1 MEEIENKQ
9 HLYTKGDRETVIRRF
24 DMIHTLTMFCPI
36 VDEGIKI
43 FKNNLLTCLT
53 QYMEKKDYFKQ
64 VPVMDVFV
72 CFNKTLDYCKNNNI
86 SIDNIYSF
94 WGVVQS
100 FKNLKFLN
108 LEFTSDEN
116 VLYAYEYIRGKEKD
130 KSFEIIQHIY
140 KIEVI
145 ELVLSNMFTQN
156 VIDML
161 NKVMMF
167 DEIISN
173 STDEYRRPDNIGLT
187 QISVTVMKDN
197 TIVIEDNGGIPV
209 VKHKEAGIMV
219 PQLIF
224 GRMRTS
230 SNYNDDEDR
239 SGLGTNGVGSSLT
252 NIFSSYFGVMTDDG
266 KKRWVGNWKNN
277 MSEFYDEEIEK
288 SSKKNHGTRITFHLD
303 FSRFEGID
311 KLDRTFKDIILTRC
325 INAAAA
331 NPGLKVTYKDEDL
344 CGEYRYDNFKDYI
357 DLYRN
362 YVTLKD
368 CIEMK
373 DEHKHVYV
381 YPDGAINIGFVNG
394 GICNKGTHVKA
405 LHQIINTTVCDFLKK
420 KDKIDLLPRQVDGNY
435 SMFCDLTISNP
446 SYDSQTKECLTTPVE
461 KFYKDEN
468 VKFELPNKFL
478 DSVVKSEIIDNV
490 RDWYKKK
497 CEAEDQR
504 TLRKLN
510 KEASKGLRRSDKY
523 VTCSSKKKQG
533 KQLWIYEG
541 DSAARGLRIGR
552 DPETQAGYVMRGV
565 PPNSLDMSPLQIMKN
580 DVFNDIITI
589 LGLKFGDDFNIN
601 DLKFDKIV
609 ISTDA
614 DIDGDKIAAL
624 LLLLFS
630 RWPILFEKGI
640 VCRSITPIIIAKK
653 GKEVKKYYSQEE
665 FDKDARKLKGYM
677 IKYVKGLSG
686 LDASETKE
694 SMRNPIFMHFKIDDL
709 TKSMF
714 KKWFGKNSEDRKE
727 MMGDLV

>member
-1 MEEIENKQ
+1 MKKNIEDKYKSLSERDHILQRSGMWIGSNKLEISNQ
-9 HLYTKGDRETVIRRF
+9 FVF
-24 DMIHTLTMFCPI
+24 DYKEQMMIQKE
-36 VDEGIKI
+36 VE
-43 FKNNLLTCLT
+43 
-53 QYMEKKDYFKQ
+53 Y
-64 VPVMDVFV
+64 VPA
-72 CFNKTLDYCKNNNI
+72 I
-86 SIDNIYSF
+86 
-94 WGVVQS
+94 
-100 FKNLKFLN
+100 LKL
-108 LEFTSDEN
+108 
-116 VLYAYEYIRGKEKD
+116 I
-130 KSFEIIQHIY
+130 
-140 KIEVI
+140 
-145 ELVLSNMFTQN
+145 
-156 VIDML
+156 
-161 NKVMMF
+161 

-173 STDEYRRPDNIGLT
+173 STDEFRRSDNLGLT
-187 QISVTVMKDN
+187 QINVTIMKDD
-197 TIVIEDNGGIPV
+197 TIIIEDNGGIPV
-209 VKHKEAGIMV
+209 VNHKEANMML
-219 PQLIF
+219 PKFIF
-224 GRMRTS
+224 GQLRTS

-239 SGLGTNGVGSSLT
+239 NVIGTNGLGSVLVS
-252 NIFSSYFGVMTDDG
+252 IFSSYFGVMTDDG

-277 MSEFYDEEIEK
+277 MAEFYDEEIEK

-311 KLDRTFKDIILTRC
+311 KFDRTFKDIILTRC

-331 NPGLKVTYKDEDL
+331 NPGLKVTYKDVDV
-344 CGEYRYDNFKDYI
+344 CGEYKFDNFKDYI

-468 VKFELPNKFL
+468 IKFELPSKFL

-552 DPETQAGYVMRGV
+552 DPETQAGYIMRGV

-653 GKEVKKYYSQEE
+653 GKEVKKYYTQEE

-686 LDASETKE
+686 LDSSETKE

-714 KKWFGKNSEDRKE
+714 KKWFGKNSNDRKE

>member
-1 MEEIENKQ
+1 MAKTIEQKYKELSEQ
-9 HLYTKGDRETVIRRF
+9 EHVLLRPGMYVGSVKPELSTQFVF
-24 DMIHTLTMFCPI
+24 DYKEQMM
-36 VDEGIKI
+36 VQKEVE
-43 FKNNLLTCLT
+43 
-53 QYMEKKDYFKQ
+53 Y
-64 VPVMDVFV
+64 VPA
-72 CFNKTLDYCKNNNI
+72 I
-86 SIDNIYSF
+86 
-94 WGVVQS
+94 
-100 FKNLKFLN
+100 LKL
-108 LEFTSDEN
+108 
-116 VLYAYEYIRGKEKD
+116 I
-130 KSFEIIQHIY
+130 
-140 KIEVI
+140 
-145 ELVLSNMFTQN
+145 
-156 VIDML
+156 
-161 NKVMMF
+161 

-266 KKRWVGNWKNN
+266 KKRWFGNWKNN

-311 KLDRTFKDIILTRC
+311 KFDRTFKDIILTRC

-331 NPGLKVTYKDEDL
+331 NPGLKVTYKDVDV
-344 CGEYRYDNFKDYI
+344 CGEYRFDNFKDYI

-373 DEHKHVYV
+373 DEHKHVYI

-468 VKFELPNKFL
+468 IKFELPSKFL

-504 TLRKLN
+504 AIRKIN
-510 KEASKGLRRSDKY
+510 REISKGLKRPDKFI
-523 VTCSSKKKQG
+523 TCTSKKKQE
-533 KQLWIYEG
+533 KQLWIFEG
-541 DSAARGLRIGR
+541 DSAKAAFRNCR
-552 DPETQAGYVMRGV
+552 DPHTQAGYIMRGV
-565 PPNSLDMSPLQIMKN
+565 PKSAWNESPTTIMKN
-580 DVFNDIITI
+580 EVYNDLVTI
-589 LGLKFGDDFNIN
+589 LGLKFGDTFDIN
-601 DLKFDKIV
+601 DLKFNKIV
-609 ISTDA
+609 ISSDM
-614 DIDGDKIAAL
+614 DNDGHHIAGIL
-624 LLLLFS
+624 LAFFNN
-630 RWPILFEKGI
+630 WPELYDKGI
-640 VCRSITPIIIAKK
+640 VVRSISPIIVAHKNK
-653 GKEVKKYYSQEE
+653 LTKNFYSIEE
-665 FDKDARKLKGYM
+665 YKREESKLKGWTY
-677 IKYVKGLSG
+677 KFTKGLGG
-686 LDASETKE
+686 LNNAESKE
-694 SMRNPIFMHFKIDDL
+694 MYLNPKFQVFKKDDL
-709 TKSMF
+709 AQSMM
-714 KKWFGKNSEDRKE
+714 KKWFTKDDSNTRKQLLQE
-727 MMGDLV
+727 

>member
-1 MEEIENKQ
+1 MVKTIEQKYKELSEQ
-9 HLYTKGDRETVIRRF
+9 EHVLLRPGMYVGSVKPELSTQFVF
-24 DMIHTLTMFCPI
+24 DYKEQMM
-36 VDEGIKI
+36 VQKEVE
-43 FKNNLLTCLT
+43 
-53 QYMEKKDYFKQ
+53 Y
-64 VPVMDVFV
+64 VPA
-72 CFNKTLDYCKNNNI
+72 I
-86 SIDNIYSF
+86 
-94 WGVVQS
+94 
-100 FKNLKFLN
+100 LKL
-108 LEFTSDEN
+108 
-116 VLYAYEYIRGKEKD
+116 I
-130 KSFEIIQHIY
+130 
-140 KIEVI
+140 
-145 ELVLSNMFTQN
+145 
-156 VIDML
+156 
-161 NKVMMF
+161 

-266 KKRWVGNWKNN
+266 KKRWLGNWKNN

-311 KLDRTFKDIILTRC
+311 KFDRTFKDIILTRC

-331 NPGLKVTYKDEDL
+331 NPGLKVTYKDADV
-344 CGEYRYDNFKDYI
+344 CGEYRFDNFKDYI

-468 VKFELPNKFL
+468 IKFELPNKFL

-504 TLRKLN
+504 AIRKIN
-510 KEASKGLRRSDKY
+510 REISKGLKRPDKFI
-523 VTCSSKKKQG
+523 TCTSKKKQE
-533 KQLWIYEG
+533 KQLWIFEG
-541 DSAARGLRIGR
+541 DSAKAAFRNCR
-552 DPETQAGYVMRGV
+552 DPHTQAGYIMRGV
-565 PPNSLDMSPLQIMKN
+565 PKSAWNESPTTIMKN
-580 DVFNDIITI
+580 EVYNDLVTI
-589 LGLKFGDDFNIN
+589 LGLKFGDTFDIN
-601 DLKFDKIV
+601 DLKFNKIV
-609 ISTDA
+609 ISSDM
-614 DIDGDKIAAL
+614 DNDGHHIAGIL
-624 LLLLFS
+624 LAFFNN
-630 RWPILFEKGI
+630 WPELYDKGI
-640 VCRSITPIIIAKK
+640 VVRSISPIIVAHKNK
-653 GKEVKKYYSQEE
+653 LTKNFYSIEE
-665 FDKDARKLKGYM
+665 YKREESKLKGWTY
-677 IKYVKGLSG
+677 KFTKGLGG
-686 LDASETKE
+686 LNNIESKE
-694 SMRNPIFMHFKIDDL
+694 MYLNPKFQVFKKDDL
-709 TKSMF
+709 AQSMM
-714 KKWFGKNSEDRKE
+714 KKWFTKDDSNTRKQLLQE
-727 MMGDLV
+727 

>member
-1 MEEIENKQ
+1 MVKTIEQKYKELSEQ
-9 HLYTKGDRETVIRRF
+9 EHVLLRPGMYVGSVKPELSTQFVF
-24 DMIHTLTMFCPI
+24 DYKEQMM
-36 VDEGIKI
+36 VQKEVE
-43 FKNNLLTCLT
+43 
-53 QYMEKKDYFKQ
+53 Y
-64 VPVMDVFV
+64 VPA
-72 CFNKTLDYCKNNNI
+72 I
-86 SIDNIYSF
+86 
-94 WGVVQS
+94 
-100 FKNLKFLN
+100 LKL
-108 LEFTSDEN
+108 
-116 VLYAYEYIRGKEKD
+116 I
-130 KSFEIIQHIY
+130 
-140 KIEVI
+140 
-145 ELVLSNMFTQN
+145 
-156 VIDML
+156 
-161 NKVMMF
+161 

-266 KKRWVGNWKNN
+266 KKRWLGNWKNN

-311 KLDRTFKDIILTRC
+311 KFDRTFKDIILTRC

-331 NPGLKVTYKDEDL
+331 NPGLKVTYKDADV
-344 CGEYRYDNFKDYI
+344 CGEYRFDNFKDYI

-504 TLRKLN
+504 AIRKIN
-510 KEASKGLRRSDKY
+510 REISKGLKRPDKFI
-523 VTCSSKKKQG
+523 TCTSKKKQE
-533 KQLWIYEG
+533 KQLWIFEG
-541 DSAARGLRIGR
+541 DSAKAAFRNCR
-552 DPETQAGYVMRGV
+552 DPHTQAGYIMRGV
-565 PPNSLDMSPLQIMKN
+565 PKSAWNESPTTIMKN
-580 DVFNDIITI
+580 EVYNDLVTI
-589 LGLKFGDDFNIN
+589 LGLKFGDTFDIN
-601 DLKFDKIV
+601 DLKFNKIV
-609 ISTDA
+609 ISSDM
-614 DIDGDKIAAL
+614 DNDGHHIAGIL
-624 LLLLFS
+624 LAFFNN
-630 RWPILFEKGI
+630 WPELYDKGI
-640 VCRSITPIIIAKK
+640 VVRSISPIIVAHKNK
-653 GKEVKKYYSQEE
+653 LTKNFYSIEE
-665 FDKDARKLKGYM
+665 YKREESKLKGWTY
-677 IKYVKGLSG
+677 KFTKGLGG
-686 LDASETKE
+686 LNNTESKE
-694 SMRNPIFMHFKIDDL
+694 MYLNPKFQVFKKDDL
-709 TKSMF
+709 AQSMM
-714 KKWFGKNSEDRKE
+714 KKWFTKDDSNTRKQLLQE
-727 MMGDLV
+727 

>member
-1 MEEIENKQ
+1 MTKTIEQKYKELSEQ
-9 HLYTKGDRETVIRRF
+9 EHVLLRPGMYVGSVKPELSTRF
-24 DMIHTLTMFCPI
+24 VF
-36 VDEGIKI
+36 
-43 FKNNLLTCLT
+43 
-53 QYMEKKDYFKQ
+53 DYKEQ
-64 VPVMDVFV
+64 MMVQKEVEYVPA
-72 CFNKTLDYCKNNNI
+72 I
-86 SIDNIYSF
+86 
-94 WGVVQS
+94 
-100 FKNLKFLN
+100 LKL
-108 LEFTSDEN
+108 
-116 VLYAYEYIRGKEKD
+116 I
-130 KSFEIIQHIY
+130 
-140 KIEVI
+140 
-145 ELVLSNMFTQN
+145 
-156 VIDML
+156 
-161 NKVMMF
+161 

-187 QISVTVMKDN
+187 QIFVTVMKDN

-266 KKRWVGNWKNN
+266 KKRWLGNWKNN

-311 KLDRTFKDIILTRC
+311 KFDRTFKDIILTRC

-331 NPGLKVTYKDEDL
+331 NPGLKVTYKDVDVY
-344 CGEYRYDNFKDYI
+344 GEYKFDNFKDYI

-468 VKFELPNKFL
+468 IKFELPNKFL

-504 TLRKLN
+504 AIRKIN
-510 KEASKGLRRSDKY
+510 REISKGLKRPDKFI
-523 VTCSSKKKQG
+523 TCTSKKKQE
-533 KQLWIYEG
+533 KQLWIFEG
-541 DSAARGLRIGR
+541 DSAKAAFRNCR
-552 DPETQAGYVMRGV
+552 DPHTQAGYIMRGV
-565 PPNSLDMSPLQIMKN
+565 PKSAWNESPTTIMKN
-580 DVFNDIITI
+580 EVYNDLVTI
-589 LGLKFGDDFNIN
+589 LGLKFGDTFDIN
-601 DLKFDKIV
+601 DLKFNKIV
-609 ISTDA
+609 ISSDM
-614 DIDGDKIAAL
+614 DNDGHHIAGIL
-624 LLLLFS
+624 LAFFNN
-630 RWPILFEKGI
+630 WPELYDKGI
-640 VCRSITPIIIAKK
+640 VVRSISPIIVAHKNKLTKNFYSIDEYKK
-653 GKEVKKYYSQEE
+653 EE
-665 FDKDARKLKGYM
+665 SKLKGWTY
-677 IKYVKGLSG
+677 KFTKGLGG
-686 LDASETKE
+686 LNNAESKE
-694 SMRNPIFMHFKIDDL
+694 MYLNPKFQVFKKDDL
-709 TKSMF
+709 AQSMM
-714 KKWFGKNSEDRKE
+714 KKWFTKDDSNTRKQLLQE
-727 MMGDLV
+727 

>member
-1 MEEIENKQ
+1 MVK
-9 HLYTKGDRETVIRRF
+9 TVEQKYKELSEQEHVLLRPGMYVGSVKPELSTQFVF
-24 DMIHTLTMFCPI
+24 DYKEQMM
-36 VDEGIKI
+36 VQKEVE
-43 FKNNLLTCLT
+43 
-53 QYMEKKDYFKQ
+53 Y
-64 VPVMDVFV
+64 VPA
-72 CFNKTLDYCKNNNI
+72 I
-86 SIDNIYSF
+86 
-94 WGVVQS
+94 
-100 FKNLKFLN
+100 LKL
-108 LEFTSDEN
+108 
-116 VLYAYEYIRGKEKD
+116 I
-130 KSFEIIQHIY
+130 
-140 KIEVI
+140 
-145 ELVLSNMFTQN
+145 
-156 VIDML
+156 
-161 NKVMMF
+161 

-187 QISVTVMKDN
+187 QVSVTVLKDN

-266 KKRWVGNWKNN
+266 KKRWLGNWRNN
-277 MSEFYDEEIEK
+277 MDEFYDEQIEK

-303 FSRFEGID
+303 FSRFEGVD
-311 KLDRTFKDIILTRC
+311 KFDRTFKDIILTRC

-331 NPGLKVTYKDEDL
+331 NPGLKVTYKDEDV

-405 LHQIINTTVCDFLKK
+405 LHQIINTTICDFLKK
-420 KDKIDLLPRQVDGNY
+420 KDKIELLPRQVDGNY

-468 VKFELPNKFL
+468 IKFELPNKFL

-504 TLRKLN
+504 AIRKIN
-510 KEASKGLRRSDKY
+510 REISKGLKRPDKFI
-523 VTCSSKKKQG
+523 TCTSKKKQE
-533 KQLWIYEG
+533 KQLWIFEG
-541 DSAARGLRIGR
+541 DSAKAAFRNCR
-552 DPETQAGYVMRGV
+552 DPHTQAGYIMRGV
-565 PPNSLDMSPLQIMKN
+565 PKSAWNESPTTIMKN
-580 DVFNDIITI
+580 EVYNDLVTI
-589 LGLKFGDDFNIN
+589 LGLKFGDAFDIN
-601 DLKFDKIV
+601 DLKFSKIV
-609 ISTDA
+609 ISSDM
-614 DIDGDKIAAL
+614 DNDGHHIAGIL
-624 LLLLFS
+624 LAFFNN
-630 RWPILFEKGI
+630 WPELYDKGI
-640 VCRSITPIIIAKK
+640 VVRSISPIIVAHKNKLTKNFYSIDEYKK
-653 GKEVKKYYSQEE
+653 EE
-665 FDKDARKLKGYM
+665 SKLKGWTY
-677 IKYVKGLSG
+677 KFTKGLGG
-686 LDASETKE
+686 LNNAESKE
-694 SMRNPIFMHFKIDDL
+694 MYLNPKFQVFKKDDL
-709 TKSMF
+709 AQSMM
-714 KKWFGKNSEDRKE
+714 KKWFTKDDSNTRKQLLQE
-727 MMGDLV
+727 

>member
-1 MEEIENKQ
+1 MTKTIEQKYKELSEQ
-9 HLYTKGDRETVIRRF
+9 EHVLLRPGMYVGSVKPELSTRF
-24 DMIHTLTMFCPI
+24 VF
-36 VDEGIKI
+36 
-43 FKNNLLTCLT
+43 
-53 QYMEKKDYFKQ
+53 DYKEQ
-64 VPVMDVFV
+64 MMVQKEVEYVPA
-72 CFNKTLDYCKNNNI
+72 I
-86 SIDNIYSF
+86 
-94 WGVVQS
+94 
-100 FKNLKFLN
+100 LKL
-108 LEFTSDEN
+108 
-116 VLYAYEYIRGKEKD
+116 I
-130 KSFEIIQHIY
+130 
-140 KIEVI
+140 
-145 ELVLSNMFTQN
+145 
-156 VIDML
+156 
-161 NKVMMF
+161 

-266 KKRWVGNWKNN
+266 KKRWLGNWKNN

-311 KLDRTFKDIILTRC
+311 KFDRTFKDIILTRC

-344 CGEYRYDNFKDYI
+344 CGEYKFDNFKDYI

-468 VKFELPNKFL
+468 IKFELPNKFL

-504 TLRKLN
+504 AIRKIN
-510 KEASKGLRRSDKY
+510 REISKGLKRPDKFI
-523 VTCSSKKKQG
+523 TCTSKKKQE
-533 KQLWIYEG
+533 KQLWIFEG
-541 DSAARGLRIGR
+541 DSAKAAFRNCR
-552 DPETQAGYVMRGV
+552 DPHTQAGYIMRGV
-565 PPNSLDMSPLQIMKN
+565 PKSAWNESPTTIMKN
-580 DVFNDIITI
+580 EVYNDLVTI
-589 LGLKFGDDFNIN
+589 LGLKFGDTFDIN
-601 DLKFDKIV
+601 DLKFNKIV
-609 ISTDA
+609 ISSDM
-614 DIDGDKIAAL
+614 DNDGHHIAGIL
-624 LLLLFS
+624 LAFFNN
-630 RWPILFEKGI
+630 WPELYDKGI
-640 VCRSITPIIIAKK
+640 VVRSISPIIVAHKNKLTKNFYSIDEYKK
-653 GKEVKKYYSQEE
+653 EE
-665 FDKDARKLKGYM
+665 SKLKGWTY
-677 IKYVKGLSG
+677 KFTKGLGG
-686 LDASETKE
+686 LNNAESKE
-694 SMRNPIFMHFKIDDL
+694 MYLNPKFQVFKKDDL
-709 TKSMF
+709 AQSMM
-714 KKWFGKNSEDRKE
+714 KKWFTKDDSNTRKQLLQE
-727 MMGDLV
+727 

>member
-1 MEEIENKQ
+1 MKKNIEIKYNSLSERDHILQRSGMWIGSNKLEISNQ
-9 HLYTKGDRETVIRRF
+9 FVF
-24 DMIHTLTMFCPI
+24 DYKEQMMIQKE
-36 VDEGIKI
+36 VE
-43 FKNNLLTCLT
+43 
-53 QYMEKKDYFKQ
+53 Y
-64 VPVMDVFV
+64 VPA
-72 CFNKTLDYCKNNNI
+72 I
-86 SIDNIYSF
+86 
-94 WGVVQS
+94 
-100 FKNLKFLN
+100 LKL
-108 LEFTSDEN
+108 
-116 VLYAYEYIRGKEKD
+116 I
-130 KSFEIIQHIY
+130 
-140 KIEVI
+140 
-145 ELVLSNMFTQN
+145 
-156 VIDML
+156 
-161 NKVMMF
+161 

-173 STDEYRRPDNIGLT
+173 STDEFRRSDNLGLT
-187 QISVTVMKDN
+187 QINVTIMKDD
-197 TIVIEDNGGIPV
+197 TIIIEDNGGIPV
-209 VKHKEAGIMV
+209 VNHKEANMML
-219 PQLIF
+219 PKFIF
-224 GRMRTS
+224 GQLRTS

-239 SGLGTNGVGSSLT
+239 NVIGTNGLGSVLVS
-252 NIFSSYFGVMTDDG
+252 IFSSYFGVMTDDG
-266 KKRWVGNWKNN
+266 KNRWVGNWKNN

-552 DPETQAGYVMRGV
+552 DPETQAGYIMRGV

-686 LDASETKE
+686 LDAFETKE

-727 MMGDLV
+727 MMSNLV

>member
-1 MEEIENKQ
+1 MKKNIENKYKSLSERDHILQ
-9 HLYTKGDRETVIRRF
+9 RSGMWIGSNKLEISNQFVF
-24 DMIHTLTMFCPI
+24 DYKEQMMIQKE
-36 VDEGIKI
+36 VE
-43 FKNNLLTCLT
+43 
-53 QYMEKKDYFKQ
+53 Y
-64 VPVMDVFV
+64 VPA
-72 CFNKTLDYCKNNNI
+72 I
-86 SIDNIYSF
+86 
-94 WGVVQS
+94 
-100 FKNLKFLN
+100 LKL
-108 LEFTSDEN
+108 
-116 VLYAYEYIRGKEKD
+116 I
-130 KSFEIIQHIY
+130 
-140 KIEVI
+140 
-145 ELVLSNMFTQN
+145 
-156 VIDML
+156 
-161 NKVMMF
+161 

-173 STDEYRRPDNIGLT
+173 STDEFRRSDNLGLT
-187 QISVTVMKDN
+187 QINVTIMKDD
-197 TIVIEDNGGIPV
+197 TIIIEDNGGIPV
-209 VKHKEAGIMV
+209 VNHKEANMML
-219 PQLIF
+219 PKFIF
-224 GRMRTS
+224 GQLRTS

-239 SGLGTNGVGSSLT
+239 NVIGTNGLGSVLVS
-252 NIFSSYFGVMTDDG
+252 IFSSYFGVMTDDG
-266 KKRWVGNWKNN
+266 KNRWVGNWKNN

-478 DSVVKSEIIDNV
+478 DSIIKSEIIDNV

-552 DPETQAGYVMRGV
+552 DPETQAGYIMRGV

-686 LDASETKE
+686 LDAFETKE

-727 MMGDLV
+727 MIADLV

>member
-1 MEEIENKQ
+1 MTKTIEQKYKELSEQ
-9 HLYTKGDRETVIRRF
+9 EHVLLRPGMYVGSVKPELSTRF
-24 DMIHTLTMFCPI
+24 VF
-36 VDEGIKI
+36 
-43 FKNNLLTCLT
+43 
-53 QYMEKKDYFKQ
+53 DYKEQ
-64 VPVMDVFV
+64 MMVQKEVEYVPA
-72 CFNKTLDYCKNNNI
+72 I
-86 SIDNIYSF
+86 
-94 WGVVQS
+94 
-100 FKNLKFLN
+100 LKL
-108 LEFTSDEN
+108 
-116 VLYAYEYIRGKEKD
+116 I
-130 KSFEIIQHIY
+130 
-140 KIEVI
+140 
-145 ELVLSNMFTQN
+145 
-156 VIDML
+156 
-161 NKVMMF
+161 

-266 KKRWVGNWKNN
+266 KKRWLGNWKNN

-311 KLDRTFKDIILTRC
+311 KFDRTFKDIILTRC

-331 NPGLKVTYKDEDL
+331 NPGLKVTYKDVDV
-344 CGEYRYDNFKDYI
+344 CGEYKFDNFKDYI

-394 GICNKGTHVKA
+394 GICNKGTHIKA

-468 VKFELPNKFL
+468 IKFELPNKFL

-504 TLRKLN
+504 AIRKIN
-510 KEASKGLRRSDKY
+510 REISKGLKRPDKFI
-523 VTCSSKKKQG
+523 TCTSKKKQE
-533 KQLWIYEG
+533 KQLWIFEG
-541 DSAARGLRIGR
+541 DSAKAAFRNCR
-552 DPETQAGYVMRGV
+552 DPHTQAGYIMRGV
-565 PPNSLDMSPLQIMKN
+565 PKSAWNESPTTIMKN
-580 DVFNDIITI
+580 EVYNDLVTI
-589 LGLKFGDDFNIN
+589 LGLKFGDTFDIN
-601 DLKFDKIV
+601 DLKFNKIV
-609 ISTDA
+609 ISSDM
-614 DIDGDKIAAL
+614 DNDGHHIAGIL
-624 LLLLFS
+624 LAFFNN
-630 RWPILFEKGI
+630 WPELYDKGI
-640 VCRSITPIIIAKK
+640 VVRSISPIIVAHKNKLTKNFYSIDEYKK
-653 GKEVKKYYSQEE
+653 EE
-665 FDKDARKLKGYM
+665 SKLKGWTY
-677 IKYVKGLSG
+677 KFTKGLGG
-686 LDASETKE
+686 LNNAESKE
-694 SMRNPIFMHFKIDDL
+694 MYLNPKFQVFKKDDL
-709 TKSMF
+709 AQSMM
-714 KKWFGKNSEDRKE
+714 KKWFTKDDSNTRKQLLQE
-727 MMGDLV
+727 

>member
-1 MEEIENKQ
+1 
-9 HLYTKGDRETVIRRF
+9 
-24 DMIHTLTMFCPI
+24 
-36 VDEGIKI
+36 
-43 FKNNLLTCLT
+43 
-53 QYMEKKDYFKQ
+53 
-64 VPVMDVFV
+64 
-72 CFNKTLDYCKNNNI
+72 
-86 SIDNIYSF
+86 
-94 WGVVQS
+94 
-100 FKNLKFLN
+100 
-108 LEFTSDEN
+108 
-116 VLYAYEYIRGKEKD
+116 
-130 KSFEIIQHIY
+130 
-140 KIEVI
+140 
-145 ELVLSNMFTQN
+145 
-156 VIDML
+156 
-161 NKVMMF
+161 
-167 DEIISN
+167 
-173 STDEYRRPDNIGLT
+173 
-187 QISVTVMKDN
+187 
-197 TIVIEDNGGIPV
+197 
-209 VKHKEAGIMV
+209 
-219 PQLIF
+219 
-224 GRMRTS
+224 
-230 SNYNDDEDR
+230 
-239 SGLGTNGVGSSLT
+239 
-252 NIFSSYFGVMTDDG
+252 
-266 KKRWVGNWKNN
+266 
-277 MSEFYDEEIEK
+277 MSEFYDEQIEK

-303 FSRFEGID
+303 FSRFEGVD
-311 KLDRTFKDIILTRC
+311 NFDRTFKDIILTRC

-331 NPGLKVTYKDEDL
+331 NPGLKVTYKDEDV

-405 LHQIINTTVCDFLKK
+405 LHQIINTTICDFLKK

-468 VKFELPNKFL
+468 IKFELPNKFL

-589 LGLKFGDDFNIN
+589 LGLKFGEDFNIN

-653 GKEVKKYYSQEE
+653 GKDVKKYYSQEE

-686 LDASETKE
+686 LDATETKE

-714 KKWFGKNSEDRKE
+714 KKWFGKNSDDRKE

>member
-1 MEEIENKQ
+1 MTKTIEQKYKELSEQ
-9 HLYTKGDRETVIRRF
+9 EHVLLRPGMYVGSVKPELSTRF
-24 DMIHTLTMFCPI
+24 VF
-36 VDEGIKI
+36 
-43 FKNNLLTCLT
+43 
-53 QYMEKKDYFKQ
+53 DYKEQ
-64 VPVMDVFV
+64 MMVQKEVEYVPA
-72 CFNKTLDYCKNNNI
+72 I
-86 SIDNIYSF
+86 
-94 WGVVQS
+94 
-100 FKNLKFLN
+100 LKL
-108 LEFTSDEN
+108 
-116 VLYAYEYIRGKEKD
+116 I
-130 KSFEIIQHIY
+130 
-140 KIEVI
+140 
-145 ELVLSNMFTQN
+145 
-156 VIDML
+156 
-161 NKVMMF
+161 

-266 KKRWVGNWKNN
+266 KKRWLGNWKNN

-311 KLDRTFKDIILTRC
+311 KFDRTFKDIILTRC

-331 NPGLKVTYKDEDL
+331 NPGLKVTYKDVDV
-344 CGEYRYDNFKDYI
+344 CGEYKFDNFKDYI

-446 SYDSQTKECLTTPVE
+446 SYDSQTKECLITPVE

-468 VKFELPNKFL
+468 IKFELPNKFL

-504 TLRKLN
+504 AIRKIN
-510 KEASKGLRRSDKY
+510 REISKGLKRPDKFI
-523 VTCSSKKKQG
+523 TCTSKKKQE
-533 KQLWIYEG
+533 KQLWIFEG
-541 DSAARGLRIGR
+541 DSAKAAFRNCR
-552 DPETQAGYVMRGV
+552 DPHTQAGYIMRGV
-565 PPNSLDMSPLQIMKN
+565 PKSAWNESPTTIMKN
-580 DVFNDIITI
+580 EVYNDLVTI
-589 LGLKFGDDFNIN
+589 LGLKFGDTFDIN
-601 DLKFDKIV
+601 DLKFNKIV
-609 ISTDA
+609 ISSDM
-614 DIDGDKIAAL
+614 DNDGHHIAGIL
-624 LLLLFS
+624 LAFFNN
-630 RWPILFEKGI
+630 WPELYDKGI
-640 VCRSITPIIIAKK
+640 VVRSISPIIVAHKNKLTKNFYSIDEYKK
-653 GKEVKKYYSQEE
+653 EE
-665 FDKDARKLKGYM
+665 SKLKGWTY
-677 IKYVKGLSG
+677 KFTKGLGG
-686 LDASETKE
+686 LNNAESKE
-694 SMRNPIFMHFKIDDL
+694 MYLNPKFQVFKKDDL
-709 TKSMF
+709 AQSMM
-714 KKWFGKNSEDRKE
+714 KKWFTKDDSNTRKQLLQE
-727 MMGDLV
+727 

>member
-1 MEEIENKQ
+1 MKSIEEKYKELSERDHVLQRSGMWIGSVKPEFSTQ
-9 HLYTKGDRETVIRRF
+9 FVF
-24 DMIHTLTMFCPI
+24 DYK
-36 VDEGIKI
+36 E
-43 FKNNLLTCLT
+43 
-53 QYMEKKDYFKQ
+53 Q
-64 VPVMDVFV
+64 VM
-72 CFNKTLDYCKNNNI
+72 
-86 SIDNIYSF
+86 
-94 WGVVQS
+94 VQ
-100 FKNLKFLN
+100 KEVEYVPAMLKL
-108 LEFTSDEN
+108 
-116 VLYAYEYIRGKEKD
+116 I
-130 KSFEIIQHIY
+130 
-140 KIEVI
+140 
-145 ELVLSNMFTQN
+145 
-156 VIDML
+156 
-161 NKVMMF
+161 
-167 DEIISN
+167 DEIVSN
-173 STDEYRRPDNIGLT
+173 STDEYRRPDNLGLT
-187 QISVTVMKDN
+187 QISVIIRDDD
-197 TIVIEDNGGIPV
+197 TIIIEDNGGIPV

-230 SNYNDDEDR
+230 SNYNDEDDR

-252 NIFSSYFGVMTDDG
+252 NIFSSYFGIMTDDG
-266 KKRWVGNWKNN
+266 KKRWLGNWRNN
-277 MSEFYDEEIEK
+277 MSEFYDEKIEK
-288 SSKKNHGTRITFHLD
+288 SSKKNHGTRTTFHLD
-303 FSRFEGID
+303 FSRFED
-311 KLDRTFKDIILTRC
+311 VDHLDRTFKDIILTRC

-331 NPGLKVTYKDEDL
+331 NPGLKVSYKDDEVNE
-344 CGEYRYDNFKDYI
+344 EYCFKDFKNYI

-362 YVTLKD
+362 YLTLKD
-368 CIEMK
+368 CVEYE
-373 DEHKHVYV
+373 DSDKHVYV
-381 YPDGAINIGFVNG
+381 YPDGVINIGFVNG
-394 GICNKGTHVKA
+394 GICNKGTHIKA
-405 LHQIINTTVCDFLKK
+405 LHQFINTSISEFLKK
-420 KDKIDLLPRQVDGNY
+420 KDKIDVLPRQVDGNY

-446 SYDSQTKECLTTPVE
+446 SYDSQTKECLTTPIE
-461 KFYKDEN
+461 KFYKDADK
-468 VKFELPNKFL
+468 KFEVSQKFL
-478 DSVVKSEIIDNV
+478 DQVVKSEIIDNV

-523 VTCSSKKKQG
+523 VTCSSKKKIG

-589 LGLKFGDDFNIN
+589 LGLKFGDDFDAK

-653 GKEVKKYYSQEE
+653 GKETKKYYSQEE
-665 FDKDARKLKGYM
+665 FDKDAKKLKGWM

-686 LDASETKE
+686 LDATETKE
-694 SMRNPIFMHFKIDDL
+694 SMRNPIFMHFKLDDL
-709 TKSMF
+709 SKSMF
-714 KKWFGKNSEDRKE
+714 KKWFGKDSGERKN
-727 MMGDLV
+727 MMGELV

>member
-1 MEEIENKQ
+1 
-9 HLYTKGDRETVIRRF
+9 
-24 DMIHTLTMFCPI
+24 
-36 VDEGIKI
+36 
-43 FKNNLLTCLT
+43 
-53 QYMEKKDYFKQ
+53 
-64 VPVMDVFV
+64 
-72 CFNKTLDYCKNNNI
+72 
-86 SIDNIYSF
+86 
-94 WGVVQS
+94 
-100 FKNLKFLN
+100 
-108 LEFTSDEN
+108 
-116 VLYAYEYIRGKEKD
+116 
-130 KSFEIIQHIY
+130 
-140 KIEVI
+140 
-145 ELVLSNMFTQN
+145 
-156 VIDML
+156 
-161 NKVMMF
+161 
-167 DEIISN
+167 
-173 STDEYRRPDNIGLT
+173 
-187 QISVTVMKDN
+187 
-197 TIVIEDNGGIPV
+197 
-209 VKHKEAGIMV
+209 
-219 PQLIF
+219 
-224 GRMRTS
+224 
-230 SNYNDDEDR
+230 
-239 SGLGTNGVGSSLT
+239 
-252 NIFSSYFGVMTDDG
+252 
-266 KKRWVGNWKNN
+266 

-288 SSKKNHGTRITFHLD
+288 SSKKKHGTRITFHLD

>member
-1 MEEIENKQ
+1 MKKNIENKYKSLSERDHILQ
-9 HLYTKGDRETVIRRF
+9 RSGMWIGSNKLEISNQFVF
-24 DMIHTLTMFCPI
+24 DYKEQMMIQKE
-36 VDEGIKI
+36 VE
-43 FKNNLLTCLT
+43 
-53 QYMEKKDYFKQ
+53 Y
-64 VPVMDVFV
+64 VPA
-72 CFNKTLDYCKNNNI
+72 I
-86 SIDNIYSF
+86 
-94 WGVVQS
+94 
-100 FKNLKFLN
+100 LKL
-108 LEFTSDEN
+108 
-116 VLYAYEYIRGKEKD
+116 I
-130 KSFEIIQHIY
+130 
-140 KIEVI
+140 
-145 ELVLSNMFTQN
+145 
-156 VIDML
+156 
-161 NKVMMF
+161 

-173 STDEYRRPDNIGLT
+173 STDEFRRSDNLGLT
-187 QISVTVMKDN
+187 QINVTIMKDD
-197 TIVIEDNGGIPV
+197 TIIIEDNGGIPV
-209 VKHKEAGIMV
+209 VNHKEANMML
-219 PQLIF
+219 PKFIF
-224 GRMRTS
+224 GQLRTS

-239 SGLGTNGVGSSLT
+239 NVIGTNGLGSVLVS
-252 NIFSSYFGVMTDDG
+252 IFSSYFGVMTDDG
-266 KKRWVGNWKNN
+266 KKRWLGNWKNN

-288 SSKKNHGTRITFHLD
+288 SSKKNHGTRITFRLD
-303 FSRFEGID
+303 FSRFEDVD
-311 KLDRTFKDIILTRC
+311 KFDRTFKDIILTRC

-331 NPGLKVTYKDEDL
+331 NPGLKVIYKDEDL
-344 CGEYRYDNFKDYI
+344 CGEYKFDNFKDYI

-552 DPETQAGYVMRGV
+552 DPETQAGYIMRGV

-727 MMGDLV
+727 MMADLV

>member
-1 MEEIENKQ
+1 MTKTIEQKYKELSEQ
-9 HLYTKGDRETVIRRF
+9 EHVLLRPGMYVGSVKPELSTRF
-24 DMIHTLTMFCPI
+24 VF
-36 VDEGIKI
+36 
-43 FKNNLLTCLT
+43 
-53 QYMEKKDYFKQ
+53 DYKEQ
-64 VPVMDVFV
+64 MMVQKEVEYVPA
-72 CFNKTLDYCKNNNI
+72 I
-86 SIDNIYSF
+86 
-94 WGVVQS
+94 
-100 FKNLKFLN
+100 LKL
-108 LEFTSDEN
+108 
-116 VLYAYEYIRGKEKD
+116 I
-130 KSFEIIQHIY
+130 
-140 KIEVI
+140 
-145 ELVLSNMFTQN
+145 
-156 VIDML
+156 
-161 NKVMMF
+161 

-266 KKRWVGNWKNN
+266 KKRWLGNWKNN

-311 KLDRTFKDIILTRC
+311 KFDRTFKDIILTRC

-331 NPGLKVTYKDEDL
+331 NPGLKVTYKDVDV
-344 CGEYRYDNFKDYI
+344 CGEYKFDNFKDYI

-468 VKFELPNKFL
+468 IKFELPNKFL

-504 TLRKLN
+504 AIRKIN
-510 KEASKGLRRSDKY
+510 REISKGLKRPDKFI
-523 VTCSSKKKQG
+523 TCTSKKKQE
-533 KQLWIYEG
+533 KQLWIFEG
-541 DSAARGLRIGR
+541 DSAKAAFRNCR
-552 DPETQAGYVMRGV
+552 DPHTQAGYIMRGV
-565 PPNSLDMSPLQIMKN
+565 PKSAWNESPTTIMKN
-580 DVFNDIITI
+580 EVYNDLVTI
-589 LGLKFGDDFNIN
+589 LGLKFGDTFDIN
-601 DLKFDKIV
+601 DLKFNKIV
-609 ISTDA
+609 ISSDM
-614 DIDGDKIAAL
+614 DNDGHHIAGIL
-624 LLLLFS
+624 LAFFNN
-630 RWPILFEKGI
+630 WPELYDKGI
-640 VCRSITPIIIAKK
+640 VVRSISPIIVAHKNKLTKNFYSIDEYKK
-653 GKEVKKYYSQEE
+653 EE
-665 FDKDARKLKGYM
+665 SKLKGWTY
-677 IKYVKGLSG
+677 KFTKGLGG
-686 LDASETKE
+686 LNNAESKE
-694 SMRNPIFMHFKIDDL
+694 MYLNPKFQVFKKDDL
-709 TKSMF
+709 AQSMM
-714 KKWFGKNSEDRKE
+714 KKWFTKDDSNTRKQLLQE
-727 MMGDLV
+727 

>member
-1 MEEIENKQ
+1 MAKTIEQKYKELSEQ
-9 HLYTKGDRETVIRRF
+9 EHVILRPNMYVGSIKPELSTQFVF
-24 DMIHTLTMFCPI
+24 DYKEQIMVQKEVEYVPGILKLI
-36 VDEGIKI
+36 DE
-43 FKNNLLTCLT
+43 
-53 QYMEKKDYFKQ
+53 
-64 VPVMDVFV
+64 V
-72 CFNKTLDYCKNNNI
+72 
-86 SIDNIYSF
+86 
-94 WGVVQS
+94 
-100 FKNLKFLN
+100 
-108 LEFTSDEN
+108 
-116 VLYAYEYIRGKEKD
+116 
-130 KSFEIIQHIY
+130 
-140 KIEVI
+140 
-145 ELVLSNMFTQN
+145 
-156 VIDML
+156 
-161 NKVMMF
+161 
-167 DEIISN
+167 ISN
-173 STDEYRRPDNIGLT
+173 SCDEYRRPDNLGLT
-187 QISVTVMKDN
+187 NVSVTVMKDN

>member
-1 MEEIENKQ
+1 MTKTIEQKYKELSEQ
-9 HLYTKGDRETVIRRF
+9 EHVLLRPGMYVGSVKPELSTQFVF
-24 DMIHTLTMFCPI
+24 DYKEQMM
-36 VDEGIKI
+36 VQKEVE
-43 FKNNLLTCLT
+43 
-53 QYMEKKDYFKQ
+53 Y
-64 VPVMDVFV
+64 VPA
-72 CFNKTLDYCKNNNI
+72 I
-86 SIDNIYSF
+86 
-94 WGVVQS
+94 
-100 FKNLKFLN
+100 LKL
-108 LEFTSDEN
+108 
-116 VLYAYEYIRGKEKD
+116 I
-130 KSFEIIQHIY
+130 
-140 KIEVI
+140 
-145 ELVLSNMFTQN
+145 
-156 VIDML
+156 
-161 NKVMMF
+161 

-266 KKRWVGNWKNN
+266 KKRWLGNWKNN

-311 KLDRTFKDIILTRC
+311 KFDRTFKDIILTRC

-331 NPGLKVTYKDEDL
+331 NPGLKVTYKDVDV
-344 CGEYRYDNFKDYI
+344 CGEYKFDNFKDYI

-468 VKFELPNKFL
+468 IKFELPNKFL
-478 DSVVKSEIIDNV
+478 DSIVKSEIIDNV

-504 TLRKLN
+504 AIRKIN
-510 KEASKGLRRSDKY
+510 REISKGLKRPDKFI
-523 VTCSSKKKQG
+523 TCTSKKKQE
-533 KQLWIYEG
+533 KQLWIFEG
-541 DSAARGLRIGR
+541 DSAKAAFRNCR
-552 DPETQAGYVMRGV
+552 DPHTQAGYIMRGV
-565 PPNSLDMSPLQIMKN
+565 PKSAWNESPTTIMKN
-580 DVFNDIITI
+580 EVYNDLVTI
-589 LGLKFGDDFNIN
+589 LGLKFGDTFDIN
-601 DLKFDKIV
+601 DLKFNKIV
-609 ISTDA
+609 ISSDM
-614 DIDGDKIAAL
+614 DNDGHHIAGIL
-624 LLLLFS
+624 LAFFNN
-630 RWPILFEKGI
+630 WPELYDKGI
-640 VCRSITPIIIAKK
+640 VVRSISPIIVAHKNKLTKNFYSIDEYKK
-653 GKEVKKYYSQEE
+653 EE
-665 FDKDARKLKGYM
+665 SKLKGWTY
-677 IKYVKGLSG
+677 KFTKGLGG
-686 LDASETKE
+686 LNNAESKE
-694 SMRNPIFMHFKIDDL
+694 MYLNPKFQVFKKDDL
-709 TKSMF
+709 AQSMM
-714 KKWFGKNSEDRKE
+714 KKWFTKDDSNTRKQLLQE
-727 MMGDLV
+727 

>member
-1 MEEIENKQ
+1 MTKTIEQKYKELSEQ
-9 HLYTKGDRETVIRRF
+9 EHVLLRPGMYVGSVKPELSTQFVF
-24 DMIHTLTMFCPI
+24 DYKEQMM
-36 VDEGIKI
+36 VQKEVE
-43 FKNNLLTCLT
+43 
-53 QYMEKKDYFKQ
+53 Y
-64 VPVMDVFV
+64 VPA
-72 CFNKTLDYCKNNNI
+72 I
-86 SIDNIYSF
+86 
-94 WGVVQS
+94 
-100 FKNLKFLN
+100 LKL
-108 LEFTSDEN
+108 
-116 VLYAYEYIRGKEKD
+116 I
-130 KSFEIIQHIY
+130 
-140 KIEVI
+140 
-145 ELVLSNMFTQN
+145 
-156 VIDML
+156 
-161 NKVMMF
+161 

-311 KLDRTFKDIILTRC
+311 KFDRTFKDIILTRC

-331 NPGLKVTYKDEDL
+331 NPGLKVTYKDADV
-344 CGEYRYDNFKDYI
+344 CGEYRFDNFKDYI

-468 VKFELPNKFL
+468 VKFELPSKFL

-504 TLRKLN
+504 AIRKIN
-510 KEASKGLRRSDKY
+510 REISKGLKRPDKFI
-523 VTCSSKKKQG
+523 TCTSKKKQE
-533 KQLWIYEG
+533 KQLWIFEG
-541 DSAARGLRIGR
+541 DSAKAAFRNCR
-552 DPETQAGYVMRGV
+552 DPHTQAGYIMRGV
-565 PPNSLDMSPLQIMKN
+565 PKSAWNESPTTIMKN
-580 DVFNDIITI
+580 EVYNDLVTI
-589 LGLKFGDDFNIN
+589 LGLKFGDTFDIN
-601 DLKFDKIV
+601 DLKFNKIV
-609 ISTDA
+609 ISSDM
-614 DIDGDKIAAL
+614 DNDGHHIAGIL
-624 LLLLFS
+624 LAFFNN
-630 RWPILFEKGI
+630 WPELYDKGI
-640 VCRSITPIIIAKK
+640 VVRSISPIIVAHKNK
-653 GKEVKKYYSQEE
+653 LTKNFYSIEE
-665 FDKDARKLKGYM
+665 YKREESKLKGWTY
-677 IKYVKGLSG
+677 KFTKGLGG
-686 LDASETKE
+686 LNNTESKE
-694 SMRNPIFMHFKIDDL
+694 MYLNPKFQVFKKDDL
-709 TKSMF
+709 AQSMM
-714 KKWFGKNSEDRKE
+714 KKWFTKDDSNTRKQLLQE
-727 MMGDLV
+727 

>member
-1 MEEIENKQ
+1 MEIEKKYKELSEQEHVLLRPGMYVGSIKPEISNQ
-9 HLYTKGDRETVIRRF
+9 FVF
-24 DMIHTLTMFCPI
+24 DHD
-36 VDEGIKI
+36 DEIMVQKEI
-43 FKNNLLTCLT
+43 E
-53 QYMEKKDYFKQ
+53 Y
-64 VPVMDVFV
+64 VPAM
-72 CFNKTLDYCKNNNI
+72 
-86 SIDNIYSF
+86 
-94 WGVVQS
+94 
-100 FKNLKFLN
+100 LKL
-108 LEFTSDEN
+108 
-116 VLYAYEYIRGKEKD
+116 I
-130 KSFEIIQHIY
+130 
-140 KIEVI
+140 
-145 ELVLSNMFTQN
+145 
-156 VIDML
+156 
-161 NKVMMF
+161 

-173 STDEYRRPDNIGLT
+173 STDEFRRPDNIGLT
-187 QISVTVMKDN
+187 QLSVTVMKDN

-209 VKHKEAGIMV
+209 VKHKDAGIMV

-504 TLRKLN
+504 AIRKIN
-510 KEASKGLRRSDKY
+510 REISKGLKRPDKFI
-523 VTCSSKKKQG
+523 TCTSKKKQER
-533 KQLWIYEG
+533 QLWIFEG
-541 DSAARGLRIGR
+541 DSAKAAFRNCR
-552 DPETQAGYVMRGV
+552 DPHTQAGYIMRGV
-565 PPNSLDMSPLQIMKN
+565 PKSAWNESPTVIMKN
-580 DVFNDIITI
+580 EVYNDLVTI
-589 LGLKFGDDFNIN
+589 LGLKFGDAFNI
-601 DLKFDKIV
+601 DELKFNKIV
-609 ISTDA
+609 ISSDM
-614 DIDGDKIAAL
+614 DNDGHHIAGIL
-624 LLLLFS
+624 LAFFNN
-630 RWPILFEKGI
+630 WPELYDKGI
-640 VCRSITPIIIAKK
+640 VVRSISPIIVAHKNKLTKNFYSMNEYKK
-653 GKEVKKYYSQEE
+653 EE
-665 FDKDARKLKGYM
+665 SKLKGWTF
-677 IKYVKGLSG
+677 KFTKGLGG
-686 LDASETKE
+686 LNNVESKE
-694 SMRNPIFMHFKIDDL
+694 MYLNPNFQVFKKDDL
-709 TKSMF
+709 AQSMM
-714 KKWFGKNSEDRKE
+714 KKWFTKDDSNTRKQLLQE
-727 MMGDLV
+727 